1 MYFFLVCLVQNEV
14 SEHLCSRSTDSR
26 IEPKSMTV
34 LAPALE
40 PVRRKKK
47 AWTRM
52 ALSW

>member
-14 SEHLCSRSTDSR
+14 SEHLCGRSTDSR
-26 IEPKSMTV
+26 MEPMTV